1 MYAIVDIAGQQIK
14 VEKGQKVLVNRL
26 QGDKG
31 SKVDFDKVML
41 IADDKKTA
49 VGDPVIDGARVTAT
63 ILDHV
68 KGDKVFVFKK
78 KRRKG
83 YKKLNGHRQFLSLL
97 EIDKI
102 VEKGAKPKKQVEKTE
117 KKEDTIKTSAK
128 TVKEKPKADAKQEKE
143 PVKGSAAKS
152 TKSEEV
158 KKTKAAATK
167 AKSVE
172 KKETKAALKTETT
185 KKKDTRSAAAKTKN
199 EAEKPRA
206 TKSQGKKSTDEP
218 EESTGK

>member
-26 QGDKG
+26 EGEKG

-41 IADDKKTA
+41 IADEKKTA
-49 VGDPVIDGARVTAT
+49 VGDPVISGAQVTAT

-83 YKKLNGHRQFLSLL
+83 YQKLNGHRQYLSLL

-102 VEKGAKPKKQVEKTE
+102 VETGAKPKKEAKKAE
-117 KKEDTIKTSAK
+117 KKEDIEKVEEKTQAA
-128 TVKEKPKADAKQEKE
+128 KPKAAEKKVKETAKEDK
-143 PVKGSAAKS
+143 VKPAK
-152 TKSEEV
+152 TEEA
-158 KKTKAAATK
+158 KKTKAAAAK
-167 AKSVE
+167 AKPGA
-172 KKETKAALKTETT
+172 KKETKAEPD
-185 KKKDTRSAAAKTKN
+185 KKKEPKASTPKAKGEAGKTK
-199 EAEKPRA
+199 R
-206 TKSQGKKSTDEP
+206 
-218 EESTGK
+218 STGKKKTEEPGESAGE